1 MFSAPQCII
10 NSVETNSK
18 NHTPAR
24 LDLVVPIYNEVDGL
38 QAFYDE
44 LCHVLVGLEHETRL
58 LFVDDGSTD
67 DTPALLSR
75 LAESDPRVAII
86 TLSRNFGHQVALTA
100 GLDRADADI
109 VITLDG
115 DGQHPPELI
124 PQMLDLSAQGFDIV
138 LTERAIDSD
147 VSAFKRLT
155 AHLFYAIINRVGD
168 TRIQPNSAD
177 FRLLTAPVVAA
188 LHEMREYHRF
198 LRGMIG
204 WMGYRTVI
212 LPYHQPERFAG
223 RSKYSLRKMVR
234 LFTHA
239 LFSFSMVPVF
249 AVISMGALFF
259 CMAAAEV
266 VYVLSLWLR
275 QSEALVPGWS
285 SLMFMLLM
293 VGGALMT
300 SLGFIGVYVGN
311 IFREVKRRPLYLV
324 REEKKSTQRLP
335 Y

>member
-1 MFSAPQCII
+1 M
-10 NSVETNSK
+10 K
-18 NHTPAR
+18 DKKPAR
-24 LDLVVPIYNEVDGL
+24 LDLVVPLYNEADGL
-38 QAFYDE
+38 QVFYDE
-44 LCHVLVGLEHETRL
+44 LCRVLAGLEIEPRI

-67 DTPALLSR
+67 DTPALLAA
-75 LAESDPRVAII
+75 LAERDARVIVV
-86 TLSRNFGHQVALTA
+86 TLSRNFGHQSALTA
-100 GLDRADADI
+100 GLDRADGDF

-115 DGQHPPELI
+115 DGQHPPDLI
-124 PQMLDLSAQGFDIV
+124 PQMLELSAQGYDIV
-138 LTERAIDSD
+138 LTERTIGSE
-147 VSAFKRLT
+147 VSVFKRLT
-155 AHLFYAIINRVGD
+155 AYLFYAIINQVGD

-177 FRLLTAPVVAA
+177 FRLLARPVVAA
-188 LHEMREYHRF
+188 LRDMREYHRF

-212 LPYHQPERFAG
+212 LPYRQPERFAG
-223 RSKYSLRKMVR
+223 QSKYSLWKMVR

-259 CMAAAEV
+259 CMAAVEV

-275 QSEALVPGWS
+275 QSNTLVPGWS
-285 SLMFMLLM
+285 SLMFMILI

-324 REEKKSTQRLP
+324 REEKDTSGEEELR
-335 Y
+335 